1 MVSGRAGHCPQVAA
15 SKPGYA
21 PLAQPDAALWQT
33 IFSQPEGR
41 IASGG
46 RAGCG
51 HSGLV
56 NAGAPRLQVLRKSQL
71 ETNNL
76 FWF

>member
-1 MVSGRAGHCPQVAA
+1 MVSGRAGSCTQVAA
-15 SKPGYA
+15 VKLGYGPA
-21 PLAQPDAALWQT
+21 AQRKTALRST
-33 IFSQPEGR
+33 AFSQQEGR

-51 HSGLV
+51 HCGLV

-71 ETNNL
+71 EANNL
-76 FWF
+76 FWV